1 MKLKNTK
8 LPIIEMFT
16 SIQGEGIYTG
26 VPSLFVRVSGCNLR
40 CVFGNSRCDTPY
52 SSFEA
57 EKPICDNVNDATKKI
72 VDIFKRNPQIEHL
85 VITGGEPMLYANAIK
100 ELISNIYTE
109 LDDDCNITITIE
121 TNGTLPAF
129 GVWSKSDW
137 DYDCSIDLWSIS
149 PKLSTSVDYNNK
161 YLTTEQRYMHDK
173 TRINIK
179 NLASYVKTVLD
190 YDIDE
195 YEDGIQ
201 PQLQFKFVYTNED
214 SVKEIKTLLREIE
227 KEVDLEEGYL
237 NKCVLLMP
245 EGVNNEQ
252 LDNISQEC
260 VEVCMREGWRFCD
273 RLHIRV
279 WGDKRGV

>member
-72 VDIFKRNPQIEHL
+72 ADIFRRNPQIKHL

-100 ELISNIYTE
+100 ELISNVDAE
-109 LDDDCNITITIE
+109 LNNYSIIITIE

-129 GVWSKSDW
+129 GTWSKSEL
-137 DYDCSIDLWSIS
+137 DYDYVIDLWSIS
-149 PKLSTSVDYNNK
+149 PKLSTSVDYDNK

-179 NLASYVKTVLD
+179 NLASYVKTVLNF
-190 YDIDE
+190 DIDE
-195 YEDGIQ
+195 YEDNIP
-201 PQLQFKFVYTNED
+201 PQFQFKFVYTNED

-237 NKCVLLMP
+237 NNYVLLMP